1 MNSIIKNNEIKN
13 NENKNNENEN
23 IQDNQN
29 IQNKFN
35 TFNNPELNSLLQ
47 YIYISLRSYPPPD
60 IVIIKCELDVRILP
74 NKLYKSISV
83 KLNQEIMKIIFA
95 IGKYSLN
102 ENINKPNLLL
112 SYEDI
117 EKLYSMNILPKI
129 KIDYSTNI

>member
-1 MNSIIKNNEIKN
+1 MNSILKDNEIKN
-13 NENKNNENEN
+13 NEIENNK
-23 IQDNQN
+23 N
-29 IQNKFN
+29 IQNKF
-35 TFNNPELNSLLQ
+35 TFDNPELNSLLQ

-60 IVIIKCELDVRILP
+60 IVIIKCETDVRILP

-95 IGKYSLN
+95 ISKYSLN
-102 ENINKPNLLL
+102 ENINKPNLIL

-129 KIDYSTNI
+129 KIDYSTSI

>member
-1 MNSIIKNNEIKN
+1 MNSILKNNEIKNNEIKN
-13 NENKNNENEN
+13 NEIENKN
-23 IQDNQN
+23 IQT

-35 TFNNPELNSLLQ
+35 TFDNPELNSLLQ

-60 IVIIKCELDVRILP
+60 TVIIKCETDVRILP

-95 IGKYSLN
+95 ISKHLLN
-102 ENINKPNLLL
+102 ENINKPNLIL

-129 KIDYSTNI
+129 KIDYSTIA